1 MYSTTSYGGRPS
13 LHSRPMSTD
22 TRASGTSSSGGTELM
37 MDIMAGQAS
46 VDVRDCMWKI
56 MSWDEVEDAKKVRRV
71 PLPFFCSPN
80 KRSDSIFPTSDHL
93 RNSSCSR
100 IAFRV

>member
-56 MSWDEVEDAKKVRRV
+56 MSWDEVEDAKKVCRV
-71 PLPFFCSPN
+71 PLPFVCSPN
-80 KRSDSIFPTSDHL
+80 EGLTRSSPLLI
-93 RNSSCSR
+93 
-100 IAFRV
+100 I